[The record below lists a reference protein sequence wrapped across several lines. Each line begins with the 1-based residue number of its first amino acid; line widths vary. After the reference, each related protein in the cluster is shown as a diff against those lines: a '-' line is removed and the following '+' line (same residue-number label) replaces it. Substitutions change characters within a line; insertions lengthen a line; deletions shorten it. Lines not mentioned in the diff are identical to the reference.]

1 MVTMVG
7 KQKSFIEAVKELVEL
22 DYDILG
28 AYEAAIDNLENPEY
42 KKKFE
47 EFKIGHTRHI
57 TELGAFLS
65 RCNEECPS
73 GPDSIKKL
81 LEKGKVEVASL
92 FGDQN
97 ILNAMLSNE
106 EDTNTA
112 YERMNSR
119 VNESSDTQIAK
130 IIADGLAD
138 ERKHMDW
145 LQATSRKSA

>member
-1 MVTMVG
+1 M
-7 KQKSFIEAVKELVEL
+7 
-22 DYDILG
+22 
-28 AYEAAIDNLENPEY
+28 
-42 KKKFE
+42 
-47 EFKIGHTRHI
+47 
-57 TELGAFLS
+57 
-65 RCNEECPS
+65 
-73 GPDSIKKL
+73 
-81 LEKGKVEVASL
+81 EKGKVEVASL